1 MNDRIFLLSIVLISV
16 LGAIFRL
23 YKIESPVADWHSWR
37 QADTAAVARNF
48 LRFGVDPLRPR
59 YDDLSNIQSGKDNP
73 MGYRM
78 VEFPLYQVF
87 GVVVYRMFESFGI
100 SIEKSLRIVSIIA
113 SVVSIGALGWLGKE
127 FGNKV
132 IGIGS
137 AFFFAIL
144 PFNVFYGRAILP
156 EPLMVALSL
165 VSLVFAHISRIDKGH
180 KAYIFAV
187 ISAIF
192 ASLALLVKPFAI
204 FLLIPLAW
212 MFLARFRC
220 SLRSIAF
227 YVIIFGISIGPL
239 FLWRQWIANFPEGIP
254 AYTWLLNE
262 GNIRFKGA
270 WFYWLFAER
279 IGKLI
284 LGYWGV
290 AVFVIGLLRKESIH
304 YRIWS
309 FFLLLGSLLYLI
321 VIARGNVQHDYYQIL
336 LLPCVSFFLA
346 KGANVFLYPPEV
358 FHKTISRLLF
368 IAVIAFT
375 CAFSWYHVRGF
386 YWINK
391 PEIIEAGKVIHAIAP
406 LDAKVIAPYNGDTTF
421 LYQTKRQG
429 WPIGFDIEQKI
440 DQGAT
445 YYITISPFDAET
457 EDLANRYS
465 LLVRNDRFAIIELK

>member
-1 MNDRIFLLSIVLISV
+1 MNDKMFWFFMLAICIIGAVL
-16 LGAIFRL
+16 RL

-78 VEFPLYQVF
+78 VEFPLYQVL
-87 GVVVYRMFESFGI
+87 GVWVYRVLKSFGL
-100 SIEKSLRIVSIIA
+100 SIEIALRVVSIIA
-113 SVVSIGALGWLGKE
+113 SVISIVALGWLGKHY
-127 FGNKV
+127 GNRL
-132 IGIGS
+132 IGMGS

-144 PFNVFYGRAILP
+144 PFSVFYGRSILP
-156 EPLMVALSL
+156 EPLMVSLSL
-165 VSLVFAHISRIDKGH
+165 MSLMFAHISRIHTGH
-180 KAYIFAV
+180 NAYVFAM

-220 SLRSIAF
+220 SWRSIAF
-227 YVIIFGISIGPL
+227 YAIMFVIAIGPL

-290 AVFVIGLLRKESIH
+290 AVFVLGFLRKESIH
-304 YRIWS
+304 DRVWS
-309 FFLLLGSLLYLI
+309 FFLVLGSLLYLI

-346 KGANVFLYPPEV
+346 KGSSVFLYPPGV
-358 FHKTISRLLF
+358 FYKTISRLFF
-368 IAVIAFT
+368 IVVIAFT

-391 PEIIEAGKVIHAIAP
+391 PEIIEAGGAIHAIAP

-440 DQGAT
+440 AQGAT
-445 YYITISPFDAET
+445 YYVTINPFDAET
-457 EDLANRYS
+457 EDLAKRYR
-465 LLVRNDRFAIIELK
+465 LLVRNDRFAIIELQ